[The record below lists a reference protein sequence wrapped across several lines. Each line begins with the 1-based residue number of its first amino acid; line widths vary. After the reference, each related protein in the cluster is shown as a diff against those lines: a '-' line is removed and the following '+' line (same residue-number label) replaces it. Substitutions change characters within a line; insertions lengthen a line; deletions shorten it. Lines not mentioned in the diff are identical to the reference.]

1 MLRMR
6 HATYSERPTGLAATI
21 CFVNRFSG
29 LR

>member
-1 MLRMR
+1 MR